1 MNQNDL
7 ALALQ
12 EIQNPHAHAHTQAWR
27 TLADGHAPRGEV
39 RAHPAPQPT
48 RSSLFV
54 RRLRMDARIGV
65 YDWEKAAPQ
74 PLLIDLEFD
83 TASLLACHTDRL
95 SDTVDYAEVVAR
107 LRELSMAQHFDLV
120 EALAEAMALLVQ
132 REFGVPWV
140 RLTLTKLA
148 PFPGAEVGIV
158 LERGR
163 RA

>member
-1 MNQNDL
+1 MHRSNL

-12 EIQNPHAHAHTQAWR
+12 ESHYDNAHPHAWL
-27 TLADGHAPRGEV
+27 TLAAGHAPRGEV
-39 RAHPAPQPT
+39 LAHPAPQPT

-54 RRLRMDARIGV
+54 RRLRMDARIGA
-65 YDWEKAAPQ
+65 YDWEKAEPQ

-95 SDTVDYAEVVAR
+95 GDTVDYAKVVAR
-107 LRELSMAQHFDLV
+107 LRELSMTRHFELV

-132 REFGVPWV
+132 REFGVPWL

>member
-1 MNQNDL
+1 MNQSDL
-7 ALALQ
+7 VLALQ
-12 EIQNPHAHAHTQAWR
+12 EPRHDNAHPHAWL
-27 TLADGHAPRGEV
+27 TLAAGHAPRGELLT
-39 RAHPAPQPT
+39 HPAPQPT

-65 YDWEKAAPQ
+65 YDWEKTEPQ

-95 SDTVDYAEVVAR
+95 GDTVDYAEVVAR
-107 LRELSMAQHFDLV
+107 LRELSMTRHFELV
-120 EALAEAMALLVQ
+120 EALAEAIALLVQ
-132 REFGVPWV
+132 REFGVPWL

>member
-1 MNQNDL
+1 MKPNDL
-7 ALALQ
+7 ALALP
-12 EIQNPHAHAHTQAWR
+12 EPRYAHPHPNAWL
-27 TLADGHAPRGEV
+27 TLAAGHVPRGEV
-39 RAHPAPQPT
+39 LAHPAPQSV

-65 YDWEKAAPQ
+65 YAWEKAEPQ
-74 PLLIDLEFD
+74 PLLIDLEFE
-83 TASLLACHTDRL
+83 TASLLACRTDQIG
-95 SDTVDYAEVVAR
+95 DTVDYAEVVAR
-107 LRELSMAQHFDLV
+107 LRELSMARHFDLV

-132 REFGVPWV
+132 REFDVPWL

-148 PFPGAEVGIV
+148 PFPGAEVGIE